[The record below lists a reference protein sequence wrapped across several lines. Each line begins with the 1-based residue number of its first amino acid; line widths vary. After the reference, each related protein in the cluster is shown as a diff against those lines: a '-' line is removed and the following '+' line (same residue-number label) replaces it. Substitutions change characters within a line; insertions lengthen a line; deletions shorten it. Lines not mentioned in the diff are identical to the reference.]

1 METARLAKRIWAYII
16 NLVLYLGI
24 GFGASVPFVTLL
36 HLPIV
41 AYIFIS
47 LGVAIVSSFLLDILL
62 MSVTHGFNI
71 GCAIL
76 GVKYV
81 ASDGKRLSGKQ
92 VVIRS
97 ASESIVIFIVF
108 DLVFFIK
115 NKTERGVI
123 DRLSDSFAIDI
134 RI

>member
-16 NLVLYLGI
+16 NLILYLGV
-24 GFGASVPFVTLL
+24 GFGVSVPFVTLL

-47 LGVAIVSSFLLDILL
+47 LGVAIVSSFLFDILL

-81 ASDGKRLSGKQ
+81 ASDGKKLSGKQ
-92 VVIRS
+92 IVVRS
-97 ASESIVIFIVF
+97 FSESLVILVIF
-108 DLVFFIK
+108 DLFFFIK
-115 NKTERGVI
+115 NRTERGVI
-123 DRLSDSFAIDI
+123 DRLTDSFAVDI

>member
-16 NLVLYLGI
+16 NLILYLEI

-41 AYIFIS
+41 GYIFIS

-76 GVKYV
+76 GVKFV

-92 VVIRS
+92 IVIRS
-97 ASESIVIFIVF
+97 ASESIVIFVVF